1 LKVQPIISSKKL
13 VKDRYYNHVNVIFLY
28 IHQAGFLIYYLNH
41 NLHKKLNRLN
51 NNIETRPII
60 WIDDDKEDLELFEN
74 VFKSLRLKNPI
85 IKITESDK
93 ALQFLKEFPEQ
104 PFVIICDIN
113 MPKISGIDL
122 RKAMLADTLLK
133 IKSIPF
139 IFFSTSAAPSVVLKS
154 YDLSVQGYF
163 VKPTNLDGIKKLLNT
178 IIDYWAVCQHPN
190 LNEIFY

>member
-1 LKVQPIISSKKL
+1 L

-93 ALQFLKEFPEQ
+93 ALQFLKEFPEATR
-104 PFVIICDIN
+104 FHKV
-113 MPKISGIDL
+113 SGNHYKL
-122 RKAMLADTLLK
+122 QKLFLL
-133 IKSIPF
+133 
-139 IFFSTSAAPSVVLKS
+139 
-154 YDLSVQGYF
+154 Y
-163 VKPTNLDGIKKLLNT
+163 
-178 IIDYWAVCQHPN
+178 
-190 LNEIFY
+190 

>member
-1 LKVQPIISSKKL
+1 M
-13 VKDRYYNHVNVIFLY
+13 VKDRYYNHANVIFLY

-41 NLHKKLNRLN
+41 NLHKKLNCLN

-74 VFKSLRLKNPI
+74 IFKSLRLKNPI

-139 IFFSTSAAPSVVLKS
+139 IFFSTSAAPSIVLKS